1 MGEGSGGSYTS
12 SLYQYTC
19 MKSGEKL
26 RRIYSVIGY
35 DFLLQIGSVVASRG
49 WPLSIGQHGIALHL
63 TEIDWSYLKNGDCYL
78 LARVDGGAKASV
90 ILNWKNFGNS
100 FSRVIGR
107 RFDSPLEI
115 MSGGED
121 NADSFELSALLQS
134 LIVTVDR
141 AIERVPLESLSFPC
155 PQCIG
160 LTDAEFCKCRCP
172 TSVHQLVE
180 KKDSGIQTSPVFEI
194 DHGFP
199 HIDSDEDY
207 DCDSSGAIDYSKCLP
222 NGEYM
227 LLCK

>member
-1 MGEGSGGSYTS
+1 M
-12 SLYQYTC
+12 
-19 MKSGEKL
+19 
-26 RRIYSVIGY
+26 SVGRN
-35 DFLLQIGSVVASRG
+35 GVT
-49 WPLSIGQHGIALHL
+49 LHL
-63 TEIDWSYLKNGDCYL
+63 AEVESTYLRNGDCYL
-78 LARVDGGAKASV
+78 VARIERGTSKVNLLL
-90 ILNWKNFGNS
+90 IWKHRGSIF
-100 FSRVIGR
+100 RRQIRR

-115 MSGGED
+115 MSGED

-160 LTDAEFCKCRCP
+160 IPADEEFSKCRCR
-172 TSVHQLVE
+172 SVHPLIE

-207 DCDSSGAIDYSKCLP
+207 DCDSSRAIDYSKCLP
-222 NGEYM
+222 NGKYYVNDRAF
-227 LLCK
+227 